1 MSLMKAV
8 EAHRV
13 FAVIR
18 AEEPGRAMECALA
31 CIEGG
36 IRLIEVTFSF
46 DGAEGVIGELSKR
59 GEAHIG
65 AGTVLNVDL
74 AKIAASRG
82 AEFIVSPHTDKDII
96 SFSKSKDL
104 LVVSGA
110 FTSNEIV
117 QAWDLGADMV
127 KVFPVAQAGGPAYIK
142 AIKDP
147 LPFIPIIATGGVN
160 NSNLLEY
167 IDMGATAVGLWS
179 SLFGSDGG
187 ASPEDIRENAKRAVE
202 RVNWLRG

>member
-1 MSLMKAV
+1 MKVV
-8 EAHRV
+8 EASRV

-18 AEEPGRAMECALA
+18 AEEPGRALECAQA
-31 CIEGG
+31 CIDGG
-36 IRLIEVTFSF
+36 IKLIEVTFSF
-46 DGAEGVIGELSKR
+46 DGAEKVLAELSRR
-59 GEAHIG
+59 GKAHIG

-74 AKIAASRG
+74 ARVAASMG

-96 SFSKSKDL
+96 SFSKSKDM

-117 QAWDLGADMV
+117 QAWNMGADMV
-127 KVFPVAQAGGPAYIK
+127 KVFPAAQAGGPGYIK

-147 LPFIPIIATGGVN
+147 LPFIRILVTGGVN
-160 NSNLLEY
+160 NSNLIEY
-167 IDMGATAVGLWS
+167 ISKGATAAGLWS

-187 ASPEDIRENAKRAVE
+187 ASPKDIRENAKQAVE
-202 RVNWLRG
+202 RVNSLKD